1 MNFKDDNLQD
11 RLLAR
16 LPQPGN
22 ADAYR
27 KEVADLLAKNERGF
41 RIEKYGAG
49 AIWIFCVGLATAILL
64 LGMDRTHDPVRA
76 AWLGTVACVWLLF
89 GAVELMKHFINR
101 TRVELLKEVKQTQL
115 QILELQELL
124 VKRQ

>member
-1 MNFKDDNLQD
+1 MNFKDDKLQD
-11 RLLAR
+11 RLLSR
-16 LPQPGN
+16 LPQPDN
-22 ADAYR
+22 AEAYR

-41 RIEKYGAG
+41 RIEKYGAR
-49 AIWIFCVGLATAILL
+49 AIWIFCVGLATVILL

-76 AWLGTVACVWLLF
+76 AWLGTVACVWLIF

-115 QILELQELL
+115 QILELHELFA
-124 VKRQ
+124 KRQ